1 MNLKALLSLKN
12 VIVDKPC
19 DRLERGARSQRSASI
34 DHRSQQQT
42 SKSTSRPSPTPL
54 ATV

>member
-19 DRLERGARSQRSASI
+19 DRLEKKRSALPTQCI
-34 DHRSQQQT
+34 NRSSQPAADKQVYQ
-42 SKSTSRPSPTPL
+42 
-54 ATV
+54 